1 MPSVSDATIAIEAHY
16 CGWGTVTPSFPLW
29 SERISSL
36 VVGRVR
42 SSVGGCFIYISV
54 SGKAGLEGLVLG
66 VLVKITSETVLESD
80 FLGVSNIRRM

>member
-1 MPSVSDATIAIEAHY
+1 M
-16 CGWGTVTPSFPLW
+16 
-29 SERISSL
+29 
-36 VVGRVR
+36 R

-54 SGKAGLEGLVLG
+54 SGKAGLEGVVLG